1 MKMTIEGLGFV
12 NSLFESLG
20 IPYEFMQWNSPNV
33 PNTYWVGEYIET
45 ETVNEDG
52 LEQASFILTG
62 TTNQKFLELETVKQQ
77 LKDRIGNEGMTAILE
92 SGSAIVISFVDSQPL
107 PSVENGVHRLQITLN
122 VREWR
127 T

>member
-1 MKMTIEGLGFV
+1 MTIEGLGFV

>member
-1 MKMTIEGLGFV
+1 MTIEGLGFV

-33 PNTYWVGEYIET
+33 PNTYWVGEYIEN
-45 ETVNEDG
+45 ESVNEDG

-62 TTNQKFLELETVKQQ
+62 ITNQKFLELETVKQQ

-92 SGSAIVISFVDSQPL
+92 SGSAIAVSLADSQPL

>member
-1 MKMTIEGLGFV
+1 MTIEGLGFV

-20 IPYEFMQWNSPNV
+20 IPYEFMQWNSSNV
-33 PNTYWVGEYIET
+33 PNTYWVGEYIEN
-45 ETVNEDG
+45 ESVNEDG

-92 SGSAIVISFVDSQPL
+92 SGSAIAVSLADSQSL